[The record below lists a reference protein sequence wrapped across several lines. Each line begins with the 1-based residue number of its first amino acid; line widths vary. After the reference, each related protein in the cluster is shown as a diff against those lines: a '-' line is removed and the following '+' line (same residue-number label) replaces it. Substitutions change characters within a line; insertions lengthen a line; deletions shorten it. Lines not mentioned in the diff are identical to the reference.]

1 MFQHYPTVME
11 SYIPIS
17 FECVATFVF
26 ECKMRVMSVPALN
39 RVFSY
44 TIWNES
50 IQDSPL
56 YMEVHDCNN
65 TMHSFYCTLNY

>member
-1 MFQHYPTVME
+1 
-11 SYIPIS
+11 
-17 FECVATFVF
+17 
-26 ECKMRVMSVPALN
+26 MRLMSVPTLN

-44 TIWNES
+44 IIRNES

-56 YMEVHDCNN
+56 YMEDRDCNN

>member
-1 MFQHYPTVME
+1 ME

-17 FECVATFVF
+17 CECVATFVF
-26 ECKMRVMSVPALN
+26 ECKMRVMSSPALN
-39 RVFSY
+39 HVFSY
-44 TIWNES
+44 TIWNEN

-56 YMEVHDCNN
+56 YMAQHDCNN

>member
-1 MFQHYPTVME
+1 ME

-26 ECKMRVMSVPALN
+26 ECKMRVMSSPALN
-39 RVFSY
+39 HVFSY
-44 TIWNES
+44 TIWNEN

-56 YMEVHDCNN
+56 YMAQHDCNN
-65 TMHSFYCTLNY
+65 TMHSFYCRLNY

>member
-1 MFQHYPTVME
+1 ME
-11 SYIPIS
+11 FLVLIS

-26 ECKMRVMSVPALN
+26 ECKMRVMSVQALN

-56 YMEVHDCNN
+56 YMAQHDCNN

>member
-1 MFQHYPTVME
+1 ME

-17 FECVATFVF
+17 FECVATVVF
-26 ECKMRVMSVPALN
+26 ECKMRVMSVQALN

-44 TIWNES
+44 IIWNES

-56 YMEVHDCNN
+56 YMAQHDCND
-65 TMHSFYCTLNY
+65 TMHSFYYTLNY

>member
-1 MFQHYPTVME
+1 ME

-39 RVFSY
+39 RVFSDI
-44 TIWNES
+44 IWN
-50 IQDSPL
+50 
-56 YMEVHDCNN
+56 
-65 TMHSFYCTLNY
+65 

>member
-1 MFQHYPTVME
+1 ME

-17 FECVATFVF
+17 CECVATFVF
-26 ECKMRVMSVPALN
+26 ECNMRLMSVPTLN

-44 TIWNES
+44 IIRNES

-56 YMEVHDCNN
+56 YMEDRDCNN

>member
-1 MFQHYPTVME
+1 ME
-11 SYIPIS
+11 SSIPIS
-17 FECVATFVF
+17 FECVATSVF

-50 IQDSPL
+50 IQSSPL
-56 YMEVHDCNN
+56 YAAQHDCNN
-65 TMHSFYCTLNY
+65 TMHSFYYTLNY

>member
-1 MFQHYPTVME
+1 ME

-17 FECVATFVF
+17 CECVATFVF
-26 ECKMRVMSVPALN
+26 ECKMRLMSVPALN

-50 IQDSPL
+50 IQSSPL
-56 YMEVHDCNN
+56 YMAQHDCNV
-65 TMHSFYCTLNY
+65 TMNSYYCRLNY

>member
-1 MFQHYPTVME
+1 ME

-17 FECVATFVF
+17 CECVATSVF

-44 TIWNES
+44 NIWN
-50 IQDSPL
+50 
-56 YMEVHDCNN
+56 
-65 TMHSFYCTLNY
+65 

>member
-1 MFQHYPTVME
+1 ME

-17 FECVATFVF
+17 CECVATFVF
-26 ECKMRVMSVPALN
+26 ECKMRVMSVQALN

-50 IQDSPL
+50 IQESPL
-56 YMEVHDCNN
+56 YMAQHDYCNN
-65 TMHSFYCTLNY
+65 TMHSYCTLNY

>member
-1 MFQHYPTVME
+1 ME

-17 FECVATFVF
+17 CECVATFVF
-26 ECKMRVMSVPALN
+26 ECKMRLMSVQALN

-44 TIWNES
+44 NILNKS
-50 IQDSPL
+50 IQSSPL
-56 YMEVHDCNN
+56 YMAQHDCNN

>member
-1 MFQHYPTVME
+1 
-11 SYIPIS
+11 
-17 FECVATFVF
+17 
-26 ECKMRVMSVPALN
+26 MRLMSVQALN

-50 IQDSPL
+50 IQSSPL

-65 TMHSFYCTLNY
+65 TMHSFYCRLNY

>member
-1 MFQHYPTVME
+1 ME
-11 SYIPIS
+11 SSIPIS
-17 FECVATFVF
+17 CECVATSVF

-44 TIWNES
+44 TIWNKS
-50 IQDSPL
+50 IQGSPL

-65 TMHSFYCTLNY
+65 TMHSFYCRLNY